1 LSGHW
6 GQFTRILETIRPE
19 ATPQQE
25 YAIILNAPPEI
36 SEALDDV
43 RRRYDP
49 AFKVKVPPHI
59 TVKRPTVL
67 AEPARL
73 EKVREAL
80 RGVAASLPPVPI
92 ALKGFGK
99 FNSPGRNV
107 VFLKV
112 EDERPLF
119 QLHERVSAA
128 LREVF
133 GAEQADHFENGNY
146 HPHLTIGNELS
157 EIDLA
162 VLEHELVTSGY
173 RLDFDFTISQFSL
186 YVHDTGKPWETIE
199 TFTFNP
205 PSPIP
210 PVH

>member
-6 GQFTRILETIRPE
+6 EQFTRILETIRPE
-19 ATPQQE
+19 AAPQQE
-25 YAIILNAPPEI
+25 YAIILDAPPEI

-67 AEPARL
+67 ADPTCI
-73 EKVREAL
+73 EAM
-80 RGVAASLPPVPI
+80 RGAMRKVAANLPPIPVV
-92 ALKGFGK
+92 LMGFGNFK
-99 FNSPGRNV
+99 SPGRNV

-112 EDERPLF
+112 ENEAPLY
-119 QLHERVSAA
+119 QLHQEVVAA
-128 LREVF
+128 LQEVF
-133 GAEQADHFENGNY
+133 GTDQADHFENSSY

-162 VLEHELVTSGY
+162 VLEHELATGGY
-173 RLDFDFTISQFSL
+173 RLNFNFVISQFTL
-186 YVHDTGKPWETIE
+186 YVHDTGKPWQTIE
-199 TFTFNP
+199 TFSFNP
-205 PSPIP
+205 QLTPGS
-210 PVH
+210 

>member
-1 LSGHW
+1 MSGHW
-6 GQFTRILETIRPE
+6 EQFTRILETIRPE
-19 ATPQQE
+19 AAPQQE
-25 YAIILNAPPEI
+25 YAIILDAPPEI

-67 AEPARL
+67 TEPDRIEATRD
-73 EKVREAL
+73 AL
-80 RGVAASLPPVPI
+80 REVANNLPPIPV
-92 ALKGFGK
+92 ALKGFGNFK
-99 FNSPGRNV
+99 APGRNV

-112 EDERPLF
+112 EDEAPLF
-119 QLHERVSAA
+119 QLHQKVVEA

-133 GAEQADHFENGNY
+133 GVEQADHFENSSY

-162 VLEHELVTSGY
+162 VLEHELITGGY
-173 RLDFDFTISQFSL
+173 RLNFDFIISQFTL
-186 YVHDTGKPWETIE
+186 YVHDTGKPWQTIE
-199 TFTFNP
+199 TFSFNP
-205 PSPIP
+205 QKNPGN
-210 PVH
+210 